1 VRCPT
6 CSARS
11 ARLTEWL
18 AELHTK
24 RQIAAA
30 PERRYRG
37 YAACGNGPRQVDA
50 R

>member
-1 VRCPT
+1 M
-6 CSARS
+6 CSGRS

-24 RQIAAA
+24 RQIAGGRD
-30 PERRYRG
+30 RRYRE